1 MPLGMSKSVGSQT
14 IASRYLAALARAR
27 VVQRMVLM
35 LEPRCTTRAKWG
47 DPLAA
52 MRRKSWEIRGS
63 CRVDALARILL
74 SAEVRS

>member
-14 IASRYLAALARAR
+14 IASRDLAALARAR

-52 MRRKSWEIRGS
+52 THRKACEIRGS
-63 CRVDALARILL
+63 RRFDALARILL